1 MGLYE
6 QIKDIAKIVQQA
18 DNVDLYLRLLNLGAT
33 ALDMQEKI
41 AKIKEE
47 NNKLKEQLS
56 LQNKVIRHDSLY
68 ITLKDNES
76 IFYCAHCWD
85 SSKQLIQVECN
96 DYNGSFKCPHCK
108 IEGIYNK
115 EAYAEAENKL
125 GETFKQLNSRNS
137 RKKWLDA
144 Y

>member
-6 QIKDIAKIVQQA
+6 GIKDVAKVMRQA
-18 DNVDLYLRLLNLGAT
+18 GNIDLCLKLLDLSDI
-33 ALDMQEKI
+33 ALDMQEEI
-41 AKIKEE
+41 AKLKEE
-47 NNKLKEQLS
+47 NRKLNEQLS
-56 LQNKVIRHDSLY
+56 LKGKVIRHDSLY